1 MVPVRGMSLVSGRE
15 IDLISRSSA
24 FFLGSST
31 RKRQN
36 DWERLVDLHIP
47 LKEVFG
53 NWLIVLQGWWMGKW
67 HT

>member
-15 IDLISRSSA
+15 IDLITRSSA

-36 DWERLVDLHIP
+36 DWKRLVDLHIP

-53 NWLIVLQGWWMGKW
+53 NWLIVLQGWLVGKW